1 MFLFWLVWFSWYA
14 CRVLL
19 ARLIWSSTAKFLL
32 RFVYVLNCDNIEEE
46 SNISLSRIILSIKN
60 LSAKRRIWQR
70 ECYEFGTFFRSK
82 LICKSS
88 KISDFGIFVCLYRVV
103 SVQCFC
109 FFFFLKNWFT
119 SLQKLY
125 SWIKSLSFMDD
136 FLAIN
141 WRRLNNDSPN
151 KFYVWT
157 FSSISVIECFRYEY
171 N

>member
-14 CRVLL
+14 CRVRL

-46 SNISLSRIILSIKN
+46 SNISLSLGSSSRSRIC
-60 LSAKRRIWQR
+60 QR
-70 ECYEFGTFFRSK
+70 KEESGSERCYEFGTFFRSK

-109 FFFFLKNWFT
+109 FFFFE
-119 SLQKLY
+119 KLIY
-125 SWIKSLSFMDD
+125 QFAEVIFMNKSLSFMD
-136 FLAIN
+136 AIN